1 MIQDALNPI
10 SNDCVVPI
18 FVEEERIPIE
28 KVGNARREAKSVDP
42 FISDDNNFLDF
53 KISSCVKRI
62 IMNKETS
69 V

>member
-1 MIQDALNPI
+1 MIQDALNSI
-10 SNDCVVPI
+10 SNDCAVPI
-18 FVEEERIPIE
+18 FVEKERIPIE